1 MPPATSRAVA
11 RAAFLDALAAAG
23 LEPELR
29 ARAVERRAEA
39 ERLAARGARVAEAR
53 DELAR
58 RQALAA
64 EAALPSASTA
74 ALGRAVLRAGID
86 VLPARE
92 AHQAARERADL
103 ERELAGLAADR
114 GLVARARTKPR
125 RLRIAARIDALRAG
139 QGALEAALGR
149 TLVAGGWLDDCRHPD
164 TDAAL
169 DAVRAALPPD
179 VAALGALRA
188 ALQLELELAAPP
200 TALDLRPLLSRTRA
214 EEGAAREA
222 ADGAETEAIE
232 AALARRGSLPAPLRA
247 AADALLAARAAE
259 HEAQRQALEAQLAAI
274 EEEEGVGA

>member
-125 RLRIAARIDALRAG
+125 RLRIAARIDALRA
-139 QGALEAALGR
+139 
-149 TLVAGGWLDDCRHPD
+149 DCRHPD